1 MATKKQRR
9 RRDKLQ
15 RHDYEYVVE
24 SKEGEQ
30 VVVPSPRPKRPATAA
45 GGKTVPQGAVVD
57 ARGRIV
63 QPPSWRRVGKRVAI
77 FGPIMV
83 IVVLLL
89 GGDNVTTTAKIVNAA
104 FLIAIFVPFSYFTD
118 RLIYRQVLKRQQRA
132 DR

>member
-24 SKEGEQ
+24 GEEGEQ
-30 VVVPSPRPKRPATAA
+30 VVVPSARPKRPATTT
-45 GGKTVPQGAVVD
+45 GGKPVPQGAVVD

-132 DR
+132 GR